1 VTDAG
6 LLDQGEVDS
15 RIFAA
20 VPRDFIL
27 DLLSFFKR
35 AEASLLYSAD
45 VDEHVVASIA
55 GLDESVTFLGI
66 EPFDSPGSHDGLL
79 LITPELSPELV
90 LLLVLPP
97 VIYSSASGS
106 SIYDGNRAFT

>member
-6 LLDQGEVDS
+6 LLDQREVGS

-35 AEASLLYSAD
+35 AEASPLYSAD

-66 EPFDSPGSHDGLL
+66 EPFDSSGRHDGLL
-79 LITPELSPELV
+79 MLTLITDLKGEGRLGVEFSLAS
-90 LLLVLPP
+90 LLLLYFDLNV
-97 VIYSSASGS
+97 
-106 SIYDGNRAFT
+106 R